1 MPLPRCDSTNKRH
14 GELLRA
20 FFIFNDNIKKKI
32 QAKLPEN
39 ALSKELLIII
49 FTISTCILEKVY
61 ICRLEF

>member
-1 MPLPRCDSTNKRH
+1 MNAVSKTKIHSTFTFNCKNKK
-14 GELLRA
+14 
-20 FFIFNDNIKKKI
+20 N

-39 ALSKELLIII
+39 AFSKELLIII